1 MRKNH
6 TEINAF
12 MEHFAKE
19 FHAND
24 EKTKHHEQ
32 GNSKKN
38 KTHSSAQSEQKSDDK
53 KCQSDSETDATTVH
67 TALSLCQSS
76 LKERTHTKKLNA
88 IFFIYIHRH
97 ESRQEIVWISHHHE
111 QLSFSLLSSFLCNCC
126 CYFFLVASAHSDCVC
141 VCWLPSMGKFRKV
154 I

>member
-19 FHAND
+19 FHAKD

-53 KCQSDSETDATTVH
+53 KCQSDSETDDTTVH
-67 TALSLCQSS
+67 TTLSLCQSS
-76 LKERTHTKKLNA
+76 
-88 IFFIYIHRH
+88 
-97 ESRQEIVWISHHHE
+97 
-111 QLSFSLLSSFLCNCC
+111 
-126 CYFFLVASAHSDCVC
+126 
-141 VCWLPSMGKFRKV
+141 
-154 I
+154 

>member
-1 MRKNH
+1 MRHCIETTKLEVQCDSWKHKTLSHEQSIAKKKQQLKMRKNH

-12 MEHFAKE
+12 MEHFANE

-53 KCQSDSETDATTVH
+53 KCQSDSETEATTVH
-67 TALSLCQSS
+67 TTLSLCQSS

-97 ESRQEIVWISHHHE
+97 ESRQEIV
-111 QLSFSLLSSFLCNCC
+111 
-126 CYFFLVASAHSDCVC
+126 
-141 VCWLPSMGKFRKV
+141 
-154 I
+154 